1 MFAFSLSQI
10 IPLLFCVWC
19 VQFVFW
25 IFFLKKYFTPC
36 FWRVPCVSE
45 FFPKISDPVLMC
57 LTCLMCFVCLVWF
70 FCVSCVFLSSLFFLF
85 SKIFTPRNKYL
96 RPTSGLKKRKVLK
109 YRTLSEFRNV
119 SLYDSALPSAE
130 TKLCCNSLMYDK
142 RKSSSKYTRVLARN
156 TFTPSS
162 FGYIL
167 YPSSGLPIGCFSRF
181 FFYFFKKFSNIFLA
195 TSFV

>member
-57 LTCLMCFVCLVWF
+57 LTCLMCFVCLMCFFVFHVFFFLLYF
-70 FCVSCVFLSSLFFLF
+70 FCSPKNLHPVFDVFDVFQIRPRVFHVFCFTCFLF
-85 SKIFTPRNKYL
+85 LLFAILEIFQLVRVHFD
-96 RPTSGLKKRKVLK
+96 TSLLIALQFCRCLKQSHV
-109 YRTLSEFRNV
+109 V
-119 SLYDSALPSAE
+119 D
-130 TKLCCNSLMYDK
+130 
-142 RKSSSKYTRVLARN
+142 
-156 TFTPSS
+156 
-162 FGYIL
+162 
-167 YPSSGLPIGCFSRF
+167 
-181 FFYFFKKFSNIFLA
+181 
-195 TSFV
+195 

>member
-57 LTCLMCFVCLVWF
+57 LTCLMCFVCLVCF
-70 FCVSCVFLSSLFFLF
+70 FVFHVFFFL
-85 SKIFTPRNKYL
+85 L
-96 RPTSGLKKRKVLK
+96 
-109 YRTLSEFRNV
+109 
-119 SLYDSALPSAE
+119 
-130 TKLCCNSLMYDK
+130 
-142 RKSSSKYTRVLARN
+142 
-156 TFTPSS
+156 
-162 FGYIL
+162 
-167 YPSSGLPIGCFSRF
+167 
-181 FFYFFKKFSNIFLA
+181 YFFVLQKICTPYLTCLMCFRFVHVSFMNVFCFTCFLFLLFAILEIFQLVRVHFD
-195 TSFV
+195 TSLLIALQFCRCLKQSHVID